1 MAPGYT
7 RSKIETLLEKVS
19 PDLKK
24 QVLDQIELI
33 DKDEILK
40 NVLEA
45 IQKDVMARMLK
56 EKADDA
62 KITMNQDLFIDSV
75 ISIINKTQESAED
88 QVNFLTELLNGK
100 VIDCIKLVKDSLNK
114 VVKMDSYVKTKSPL
128 WSKVKDK
135 LTALDIKIDNQNIGP
150 GEILYIISTPG
161 AKKGDEDNKGDCWLA
176 QGVNV
181 ELKKDGG
188 TFSKPTKFAEARLA
202 WINAFKDLGR
212 DLSGPDTDTMGLG
225 GTGVYG
231 ESNKG
236 GGIANALSIGSKEYT
251 ALYMSQKNVNQR
263 VADKACEALYEKV
276 CQIACPNN
284 GMIPYKFNKT
294 VKNGLTDPNEFI
306 RQWNSNALHDYKAHG
321 WDYLTLFNADSGD
334 TISFM
339 SAQDLYKSKQWNVGS
354 EWMLRWTG
362 GGGFGGTGSSTRV
375 YAGPFKNIATY
386 DPGDTDFEKNLEQQ
400 NELRK
405 TLMHT
410 FGQLQKGKLSK
421 KIKDAF
427 ASANRLKG
435 PQNDVTQNNDPRALQ
450 PVVRDIGAKIADY
463 FKAKKE
469 LGFGVDKADREIGI
483 SYKAMKQKLGVR

>member
-1 MAPGYT
+1 
-7 RSKIETLLEKVS
+7 
-19 PDLKK
+19 
-24 QVLDQIELI
+24 
-33 DKDEILK
+33 
-40 NVLEA
+40 
-45 IQKDVMARMLK
+45 
-56 EKADDA
+56 
-62 KITMNQDLFIDSV
+62 
-75 ISIINKTQESAED
+75 
-88 QVNFLTELLNGK
+88 
-100 VIDCIKLVKDSLNK
+100 
-114 VVKMDSYVKTKSPL
+114 
-128 WSKVKDK
+128 
-135 LTALDIKIDNQNIGP
+135 
-150 GEILYIISTPG
+150 
-161 AKKGDEDNKGDCWLA
+161 
-176 QGVNV
+176 
-181 ELKKDGG
+181 
-188 TFSKPTKFAEARLA
+188 
-202 WINAFKDLGR
+202 
-212 DLSGPDTDTMGLG
+212 
-225 GTGVYG
+225 
-231 ESNKG
+231 
-236 GGIANALSIGSKEYT
+236 
-251 ALYMSQKNVNQR
+251 
-263 VADKACEALYEKV
+263 
-276 CQIACPNN
+276 
-284 GMIPYKFNKT
+284 
-294 VKNGLTDPNEFI
+294 
-306 RQWNSNALHDYKAHG
+306 
-321 WDYLTLFNADSGD
+321 
-334 TISFM
+334 M